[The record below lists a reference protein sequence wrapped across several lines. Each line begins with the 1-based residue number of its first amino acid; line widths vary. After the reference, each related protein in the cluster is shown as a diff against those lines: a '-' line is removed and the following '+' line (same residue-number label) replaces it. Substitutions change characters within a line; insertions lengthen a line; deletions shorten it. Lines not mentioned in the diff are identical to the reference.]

1 MSDRIVETNIDHQIG
16 KITLNRPKQRNAL
29 NVDMFDQLEQAID
42 KITAARDT
50 VSVLHLTGQGPAFC
64 SGFDLSEVRHKPEM
78 MGVYI
83 RRLSRVNRL
92 LRRAPQVVVA
102 EVHGAAL
109 AGGCALLGA
118 CDFVIVEASTK
129 LGYPVHRIG
138 VSPAVTL
145 PTLLSAIGAGH
156 ARSLVLSGQIIN
168 GSEAVRLGLA
178 SQVETGKDHL
188 KNATTALC
196 QRITNNAPQTLAI
209 TKDWL
214 NKSDGSL
221 VDEIFNAT
229 ANASCDLVGGDEA
242 ITMLADFWD
251 RRTKSK

>member
-1 MSDRIVETNIDHQIG
+1 
-16 KITLNRPKQRNAL
+16 
-29 NVDMFDQLEQAID
+29 MFDQLEQAINTM
-42 KITAARDT
+42 TAACNS
-50 VSVLHLTGQGPAFC
+50 VSVLRLVGRGPAFC
-64 SGFDLSEVRHKPEM
+64 AGFDLSEVRHDPEM

-83 RRLSRVNRL
+83 RRLSHVNRL
-92 LRRAPQVVVA
+92 LRRAPQVIVA

-145 PTLLSAIGAGH
+145 PTLMPAIGAGH

-168 GSEAVRLGLA
+168 GSEAVRIGLA
-178 SQVETGKDHL
+178 SQVETGKDQL
-188 KNATTALC
+188 ERASVALC
-196 QRITNNAPQTLAI
+196 QRLANHAPQTLAI
-209 TKDWL
+209 TKEWF

-221 VDEIFNAT
+221 DDDIFNAT
-229 ANASCDLVGGDEA
+229 ADASCDLVHGKEA

-251 RRTKSK
+251 RKTSSK